1 MNPLALDPLS
11 PIGDTYRATGP
22 LALDPLSP
30 EHTRERH
37 DMKIVVIGGSG
48 LIGSKLV
55 TTLDEHG
62 HEVVAASPDSG
73 VDTLTGQGLAE
84 ALEDASVVVDPCW
97 SSPSRPTTSPVRCA
111 RSPSA
116 RR

>member
-55 TTLDEHG
+55 TTLTHRDPSFPGLGTGRGTH
-62 HEVVAASPDSG
+62 PDA
-73 VDTLTGQGLAE
+73 TTPMRAE
-84 ALEDASVVVDPCW
+84 
-97 SSPSRPTTSPVRCA
+97 R
-111 RSPSA
+111 
-116 RR
+116 